1 MASQT
6 RPQQSSVPLILL
18 LLLLLVVGILILPSL
33 NTKINTGIQ
42 SAANGNCPSS
52 AGQNFDD
59 QQEAFTLA
67 QVAEQYRSANP
78 FGGNYGLGSY
88 TICYKDGTQ
97 QRFQS
102 NVFKGYKNTTDKTKP
117 ENYSHSEQATYGW
130 LQYQLSH
137 LSIDT
142 SKVTAIYTTIFS
154 QIE

>member
-33 NTKINTGIQ
+33 NMKINTGTQ
-42 SAANGNCPSS
+42 SAANGNCPLS
-52 AGQNFDD
+52 AGQSFDD

-67 QVAEQYRSANP
+67 QAAERYRSANP

-88 TICYKDGTQ
+88 TVCYNDGTQ

-102 NVFKGYKNTTDKTKP
+102 NVFKGYKNTTDKTVVG
-117 ENYSHSEQATYGW
+117 NSTH
-130 LQYQLSH
+130 
-137 LSIDT
+137 
-142 SKVTAIYTTIFS
+142 
-154 QIE
+154 